1 MGALVID
8 NKKYARVLAKVLP
21 RVITTDEEHERMLAE
36 VEKLMDK
43 GEHRTAEEDAALDL
57 MVRLVKDYEE
67 EHHPLPDPSPHEI
80 LVYLMEQRSLKQAD
94 LLPIFKSRGYVSD
107 VINAKRAISK
117 VHAKQLAEFFQGLG
131 EPIHLTRQLE
141 SLLVKKIEAEQTVFI
156 PHRQQGHLLIERP
169 FHPYDLLVAAG

>member
-21 RVITTDEEHERMLAE
+21 RVITTDEEHERLLVQ
-36 VEKLMDK
+36 VETLMDK

-57 MVRLVKDYEE
+57 MVRLIKDYEA
-67 EHHPLPDPSPHEI
+67 EHHPLPDPSPHEM

-107 VINAKRAISK
+107 VINAKRGISK
-117 VHAKQLAEFFQGLG
+117 AHAKELAKFFKVPANL
-131 EPIHLTRQLE
+131 
-141 SLLVKKIEAEQTVFI
+141 FI
-156 PHRQQGHLLIERP
+156 
-169 FHPYDLLVAAG
+169 